1 MGTGAGGSHTAKT
14 QLASIEFIERVNCVV
29 CHCFFPLFL
38 PNTCNLQ
45 AALNLLFA
53 RDDLAR
59 KNNTKTN
66 DNNNSGILKCCTC
79 FIYFFHLLIIKFFA
93 CPSRMLLPWSW
104 WWLLLLLGLLPLGGC
119 SRIVVQDII
128 YKEKHSQG
136 EQQTPRLQQV
146 LPTAPLHLYGCDAA
160 KSLKKKKKN
169 FLSSAW
175 LARFFSFAGVGEKT
189 VQLSVSAGLLTCTK
203 GGKTHFYTF

>member
-29 CHCFFPLFL
+29 CYCFFPLFL

-45 AALNLLFA
+45 AVFNLLFA

-66 DNNNSGILKCCTC
+66 DNNNSGILKCCTS
-79 FIYFFHLLIIKFFA
+79 FVYFFHLLVIKFFV

-104 WWLLLLLGLLPLGGC
+104 WRLLLLLGLLPLGGC

-136 EQQTPRLQQV
+136 EQQTQHLQQV
-146 LPTAPLHLYGCDAA
+146 PPTAPLHLYGCDPVAA
-160 KSLKKKKKN
+160 AAEL
-169 FLSSAW
+169 LS
-175 LARFFSFAGVGEKT
+175 
-189 VQLSVSAGLLTCTK
+189 GL
-203 GGKTHFYTF
+203 GQMS

>member
-14 QLASIEFIERVNCVV
+14 QLAY
-29 CHCFFPLFL
+29 CFFPLFL

-104 WWLLLLLGLLPLGGC
+104 WRLLLLLGLLPLGGC

-146 LPTAPLHLYGCDAA
+146 LPTAPLHLYGCDPA
-160 KSLKKKKKN
+160 KSLKKRRREKQ
-169 FLSSAW
+169 SSCQSRRDSSRAQKE
-175 LARFFSFAGVGEKT
+175 EK
-189 VQLSVSAGLLTCTK
+189 
-203 GGKTHFYTF
+203 HTFIPFK